1 MLKQIA
7 AASATTMTALI
18 IGILPMQAQ
27 TVSPQP
33 NSRIQAL
40 ITNNIELN
48 RAKNLARQVA
58 EKANGGLSN
67 YRAENS
73 MYGPSAEAPYKDN
86 GDGSWTFTFTGHK
99 PGSDVSFVKTVVTVA
114 KDASRMALDEN
125 VPISAAMQ

>member
-18 IGILPMQAQ
+18 VGILPMQAQ
-27 TVSPQP
+27 TLPQP
-33 NSRIQAL
+33 NSHQAL

-73 MYGPSAEAPYKDN
+73 MYGPATEAPYKDN
-86 GDGSWTFTFTGHK
+86 GDGTYTFTFTGHK
-99 PGSDVSFVKTVVTVA
+99 PGSSVKTVKTVVTVA
-114 KDASRMALDEN
+114 KDASRIALNDN
-125 VPISAAMQ
+125 SQINAAMQ